1 MLLFGLLP
9 VASSACILQQ
19 FRPTDEG
26 IAQATVPSTPPTS
39 ISNLKCHAI
48 MPVGQSN
55 GDNSLHEVL
64 SSKMCQIDNQVQ
76 LPHCLKRLV
85 CQGRCI
91 KNNKNFPRELFSR
104 SQIYINSERPVLL
117 DLRKSECWL
126 LLVMFN

>member
-1 MLLFGLLP
+1 MACSLSLLQPAFFN
-9 VASSACILQQ
+9 SSGQLMKELHRPQ
-19 FRPTDEG
+19 FPR
-26 IAQATVPSTPPTS
+26 PPTS

-55 GDNSLHEVL
+55 GDNSLYEFL
-64 SSKMCQIDNQVQ
+64 SSKMCQVGNQVQ

-85 CQGRCI
+85 CQARCI

-117 DLRKSECWL
+117 DLGKSECWL